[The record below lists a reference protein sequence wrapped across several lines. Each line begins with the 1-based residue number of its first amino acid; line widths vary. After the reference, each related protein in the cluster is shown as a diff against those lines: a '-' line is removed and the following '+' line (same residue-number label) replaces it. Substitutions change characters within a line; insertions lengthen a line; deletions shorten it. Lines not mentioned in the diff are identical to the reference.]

1 MSGSTLSRRLKSIPL
16 VLVGTV
22 LVVVTL
28 PLLLLVALLV
38 DVVRSVTRRTPFVAV
53 RLVAF
58 GAVYLL
64 AETVGLVAAAWV
76 WATSFD
82 RDRLERRTYRVQG
95 RWAGTLLRSVTGL
108 FGLRWTVEGAN
119 AVTPGPILVL
129 ARHASIVD
137 NLLPARYIARD
148 GGIRLRYVLKRELLS
163 DPALDV
169 VGNRLPNAFIDRESP
184 GALELISNLAGNLGR
199 DDGLL
204 IFPEGTRFTQAKLE
218 RARSILGRRSPR
230 MAELAHGLR
239 SVLPPRPGG
248 VLAMLEAARA
258 DVVILAHRGLEGFAR
273 IKDIWQG
280 AMVGRAVDVRLW
292 RVPYDHIPRDRDDR
306 VEWLFGI
313 WHEIDR
319 WVNEREGLALE
330 H

>member
-1 MSGSTLSRRLKSIPL
+1 M
-16 VLVGTV
+16 LVGTV
-22 LVVVTL
+22 LVVVTF
-28 PLLLLVALLV
+28 PLLLLVGLSV
-38 DVVRSVTRRTPFVAV
+38 DVVRSLTRRTPFVAV

-58 GAVYLL
+58 GTVYLL

-82 RDRLERRTYRVQG
+82 QERLERRTYRVQG
-95 RWAGTLLRSVTGL
+95 RWAETLLRSATGL
-108 FGLRWTVEGAN
+108 FGLRWTVEGGDT
-119 AVTPGPILVL
+119 VTPGPILVL

-184 GALELISNLAGNLGR
+184 GALELISHLAGDLGPG
-199 DDGLL
+199 DGLL
-204 IFPEGTRFTQAKLE
+204 IFPEGTRFTPAKLE
-218 RARSILGRRSPR
+218 RARSILQGRSPR
-230 MAELAHGLR
+230 MAELAHGLK

-280 AMVGRAVDVRLW
+280 AMVGRAVDIRLW
-292 RVPYDHIPRDRDDR
+292 RVPYDHIPQDRDDR

-330 H
+330 R